1 MKRFAAPGPRP
12 TDSAGWTRQRRATAR
27 WGWAGLVF
35 GGLVGVVA
43 FAPAAWLAGALASAT
58 AQRLLLADARGT
70 VWAGSAV
77 PVLTGGSGS
86 RDAAALPGRLSWTLG
101 WHDGA
106 LQIQALQSCCLNGA
120 LTLRLRPGIDRLR
133 IDWVPPV
140 GTAANPAS
148 NPSGVPG
155 ASVIGQWP
163 AGWLVGLGTPWNT
176 LQPGGL
182 LSLASPGLAL
192 ETVQG
197 RWRLNGQLDL
207 ELRGTSSRVS
217 TLPVLGSYRF
227 SVAGQGAASEAA
239 SLNLSTL
246 DGPLQLSGSGQLTAT
261 GLRFAGEAR
270 AAEGAGS
277 ALDNLLNIIGRRQ
290 GARAVISI
298 G

>member
-1 MKRFAAPGPRP
+1 MKSAATPGQRASE
-12 TDSAGWTRQRRATAR
+12 TALWTSRRRATAR
-27 WGWAGLVF
+27 WGWAGLVC
-35 GGLVGVVA
+35 GGVAGLIA

-77 PVLTGGSGS
+77 PVLTGGEGS
-86 RDAAALPGRLSWTLG
+86 RDAAALPGRLNWTLG
-101 WHDGA
+101 WQDGS
-106 LQIQALQSCCLNGA
+106 LQIQALQACCLNGA

-133 IDWVPPV
+133 IDWVPPAAS
-140 GTAANPAS
+140 GANPA
-148 NPSGVPG
+148 G

-182 LSLASPGLAL
+182 LSLASPGLTL

-197 RWRLNGQLDL
+197 RWRLTGQVDL

-217 TLPVLGSYRF
+217 TLPILGSYRF
-227 SVAGQGAASEAA
+227 SVAGNAAGGEAA

-246 DGPLQLSGSGQLTAT
+246 DGPLQLSGSGQWTSS
-261 GLRFAGEAR
+261 GVRFSGEAR
-270 AAEGAGS
+270 AAEGAGA